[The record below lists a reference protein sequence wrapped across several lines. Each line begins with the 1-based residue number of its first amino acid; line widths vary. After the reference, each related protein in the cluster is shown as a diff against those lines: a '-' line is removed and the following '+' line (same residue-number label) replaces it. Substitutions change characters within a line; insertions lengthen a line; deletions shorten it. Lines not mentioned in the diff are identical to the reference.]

1 MLETPST
8 HWPRIFVLWLCGI
21 FAAMQFSKISFAFE
35 ALQHGYGVTPAKMGL
50 ILSTVGMMGL
60 VFGVTVGLFAHAIG
74 YRRLLLVGLGLG
86 TVLASVQSLM
96 LPYPMFLLTRVLEGA
111 SHLAVVV
118 AAPTLTAASCAPRH
132 RSIAMGLWS
141 TFFGVAFA
149 LTALVGGA
157 VMARYGANGL
167 LRLHAAGMGLMLV
180 VAWLF
185 LRADAEPTGQRNWPR
200 PSALPGHH
208 RQIYTHL
215 ATALPGLCFF
225 CYTVMAVTLLTFIP
239 QLAGPDRTWLAV
251 ALPLMGTGGAFCAG
265 WLAQYWL
272 SPLRLLRIAFGGVG
286 LAGLGVWLCSSMG
299 TGIAPAA
306 VPLMFMAGLAGGAA
320 YALVPYL
327 SGDSLLHARANGAIA
342 QMGNLGST
350 LGPPLFAAL
359 MVPLGLLGLVL
370 PVVCFALLGV
380 GLASC
385 SARYRAQRDS

>member
-1 MLETPST
+1 
-8 HWPRIFVLWLCGI
+8 
-21 FAAMQFSKISFAFE
+21 
-35 ALQHGYGVTPAKMGL
+35 
-50 ILSTVGMMGL
+50 
-60 VFGVTVGLFAHAIG
+60 
-74 YRRLLLVGLGLG
+74 
-86 TVLASVQSLM
+86 
-96 LPYPMFLLTRVLEGA
+96 
-111 SHLAVVV
+111 
-118 AAPTLTAASCAPRH
+118 
-132 RSIAMGLWS
+132 
-141 TFFGVAFA
+141 
-149 LTALVGGA
+149 
-157 VMARYGANGL
+157 
-167 LRLHAAGMGLMLV
+167 MLV

-286 LAGLGVWLCSSMG
+286 LAGLGVWLCSIMG

-342 QMGNLGST
+342 NGQPRLHPRPAPVRRADG
-350 LGPPLFAAL
+350 AA
-359 MVPLGLLGLVL
+359 GLVGAG
-370 PVVCFALLGV
+370 VAGGVFRAARGGVGELGV
-380 GLASC
+380 AVSGA
-385 SARYRAQRDS
+385 A

>member
-1 MLETPST
+1 
-8 HWPRIFVLWLCGI
+8 
-21 FAAMQFSKISFAFE
+21 
-35 ALQHGYGVTPAKMGL
+35 
-50 ILSTVGMMGL
+50 
-60 VFGVTVGLFAHAIG
+60 
-74 YRRLLLVGLGLG
+74 
-86 TVLASVQSLM
+86 
-96 LPYPMFLLTRVLEGA
+96 
-111 SHLAVVV
+111 
-118 AAPTLTAASCAPRH
+118 
-132 RSIAMGLWS
+132 
-141 TFFGVAFA
+141 
-149 LTALVGGA
+149 
-157 VMARYGANGL
+157 MARYGASGL

-185 LRADAEPTGQRNWPR
+185 LRADAKPAGQRNWPPPR
-200 PSALPGHH
+200 ALPGHR

-239 QLAGPDRTWLAV
+239 QHAGRDRTWLAV

-272 SPLRLLRIAFGGVG
+272 SQLRLLRISFCGVG
-286 LAGLGVWLCSSMG
+286 LAGLGVWLCSGMG

-327 SGDSLLHARANGAIA
+327 SGDSLLHAHANGAIA

-359 MVPLGLLGLVL
+359 MVPLGLLGMAEIVEAVQVLATSPTYRSPGQRRQAGTGYWARLPWLCGLVSL
-370 PVVCFALLGV
+370 RGADRHGISAGGAQPAGV
-380 GLASC
+380 GLQAGLKEPGGV
-385 SARYRAQRDS
+385 RDSRPAQTFQSYSIGRCRLTCRVLKASSSIQSRIPFEPGLQRQSTGAKHQWPATGVAFAKYIQPFQVARMHAAFDLEGE

>member
-1 MLETPST
+1 
-8 HWPRIFVLWLCGI
+8 
-21 FAAMQFSKISFAFE
+21 MQFSKISFAFE
-35 ALQHGYGVTPAKMGL
+35 ALQLGYGVTPAKMGL

-74 YRRLLLVGLGLG
+74 YRRLLLVGMGLG
-86 TVLASVQSLM
+86 TVLAWVQSLM
-96 LPYPMFLLTRVLEGA
+96 LPYPLFLLTRVLEGA

-141 TFFGVAFA
+141 TF
-149 LTALVGGA
+149 
-157 VMARYGANGL
+157 
-167 LRLHAAGMGLMLV
+167 
-180 VAWLF
+180 
-185 LRADAEPTGQRNWPR
+185 
-200 PSALPGHH
+200 
-208 RQIYTHL
+208 
-215 ATALPGLCFF
+215 

-239 QLAGPDRTWLAV
+239 QHAGRDRTWLAV

-272 SPLRLLRIAFGGVG
+272 SQLRLLRISFCGVG
-286 LAGLGVWLCSSMG
+286 LAGLGVWLCSGMG

-327 SGDSLLHARANGAIA
+327 SGDSLLHAHANGAIA

-359 MVPLGLLGLVL
+359 MVPLGLLGMAEIVEAVQVLATSPTYRSPGQRRQAGTGYWARLPWLRGLV
-370 PVVCFALLGV
+370 PVRGADLHGISAGGAQPAGV
-380 GLASC
+380 GLQAGLMNPVG
-385 SARYRAQRDS
+385 